1 MNRNER
7 IKEIADN
14 IYSDYITNGWKNVSL
29 KDCEL
34 KAINYIDTEV
44 IVKKGTKKT
53 KEMSEATHQK
63 KIIKNLEKEG
73 YYVLKLISTN
83 KTGIPDILALKPND
97 IKFVEVKGVKT
108 PVSELQK
115 YRLKEL
121 INLGFDATID
131 RE

>member
-1 MNRNER
+1 
-7 IKEIADN
+7 
-14 IYSDYITNGWKNVSL
+14 
-29 KDCEL
+29 
-34 KAINYIDTEV
+34 
-44 IVKKGTKKT
+44 
-53 KEMSEATHQK
+53 MSEATHQR
-63 KIIKNLEKEG
+63 KIIKNLEQQG

-97 IKFVEVKGVKT
+97 IKFIEVKGVKT

-115 YRLKEL
+115 YRIKEL